1 MMDMCSADFCKLTLQ
16 EVADMLLDQEK
27 NVVMCCGMVEGELYT
42 LTIELNVGEKN
53 G

>member
-1 MMDMCSADFCKLTLQ
+1 MEFSSADFCKLSVQ
-16 EVADMLLDQEK
+16 DVADMLLDQEK
-27 NVVMCCGMVEGELYT
+27 NVVICKGMVEGELYT